1 MKSIEVLH
9 PSFTVFAVVTAL
21 GLAVIIGL
29 VVTSQGVARHMP
41 RLGKCAVLGAAAAG
55 ILVWYV
61 GARRHTQLAAQAAKP
76 VNGHHLSAAYIL
88 ADGFA
93 FTFLI
98 VTVVAFAVVT
108 VVARRRAPAPG
119 HTPSRPRAGAGTWLS

>member
-1 MKSIEVLH
+1 VYAAV
-9 PSFTVFAVVTAL
+9 TVIGLVAVI
-21 GLAVIIGL
+21 GLAVA
-29 VVTSQGVARHMP
+29 SPGVARHMP

-55 ILVWYV
+55 ALVWFV
-61 GARRHTQLAAQAAKP
+61 DAKRHARLAAQAAKP
-76 VNGHHLSAAYIL
+76 AGGRHLSVAFIL

-98 VTVVAFAVVT
+98 VTVAAFAVAT

-119 HTPSRPRAGAGTWLS
+119 QFPARPRAGAGTWLS